1 MKWKWI
7 DADCT
12 SVTTAEG
19 TLTLKGLFIPLFI
32 EQLLMNMTGTVNTL
46 MLGHYADDAVAA
58 VGAAN
63 QVIGF
68 LYTFYAVFSGGASV
82 VISHRLGA
90 GDEKR
95 ASDAAF
101 TSIVC
106 GGAISLIL
114 GTILAFFAG
123 AVMRP
128 MQLETSVYEMAVVY
142 FRICIGFSVL
152 QGIISAISAVLRS
165 YGKPKLAV
173 TVSLFMN
180 IVNAV
185 LNYVVI
191 FQPVKIVPEGVEG
204 IAMANVASHGTAL
217 LLGVWFLFH
226 CGLHLD
232 FASKNLKTLSCVGG
246 ILKIGLPG
254 GISSL
259 SYSFSQIV
267 STSILAVLGTAAL
280 TAKIYVSSIVFYVYV
295 TGMSLGLST
304 AILMGWMT
312 GAKEYEKAYRLN
324 QQVLKIAVSLNIV
337 LSVLIFLCHRPLMHL
352 FTQSEEIIGMTGV
365 IFFIDI
371 FVEIGRAFNHVE
383 DNSLRGA
390 GDVFFPM
397 VIAVIS

>member
-1 MKWKWI
+1 MEWI
-7 DADCT
+7 KYHE
-12 SVTTAEG
+12 AEKVFDLRTENSTYQMQVREYD
-19 TLTLKGLFIPLFI
+19 TLVHLYYGCP
-32 EQLLMNMTGTVNTL
+32 
-46 MLGHYADDAVAA
+46 
-58 VGAAN
+58 VGDSLITDRI
-63 QVIGF
+63 VCVDRG
-68 LYTFYAVFSGGASV
+68 FSGNPYE
-82 VISHRLGA
+82 A
-90 GDEKR
+90 GKDKT
-95 ASDAAF
+95 F
-101 TSIVC
+101 
-106 GGAISLIL
+106 SLDTL
-114 GTILAFFAG
+114 PQEYTAYGNG
-123 AVMRP
+123 D
-128 MQLETSVYEMAVVY
+128 Y
-142 FRICIGFSVL
+142 RINGL
-152 QGIISAISAVLRS
+152 
-165 YGKPKLAV
+165 
-173 TVSLFMN
+173 
-180 IVNAV
+180 
-185 LNYVVI
+185 
-191 FQPVKIVPEGVEG
+191 EG

-397 VIAVIS
+397 VIAVISCWGVSILFAYLLGIRLRMGLAGCWIAFMLDEMFRGSIFFIRFRSRKWTKKRI